1 MRSSKENINIGLSKQ
16 EFELVVTN
24 SNNPELI
31 KKYFNQLDN
40 CDLSR
45 SAIELIRKEDLAA
58 IDRITKE
65 VLLNYPSNSKNKK
78 KLLLLIGTT
87 SLTILLII
95 ILLLKSDT
103 LNFVFLKTQTSQNS
117 DSFIK
122 NEPNKKKEESALLEK
137 EEPLYYLSLDSSKG
151 EKALYDSILKINNRI
166 PSLSKKKQKSTIDKK
181 ITKSNKR
188 TIKSIK
194 LIKGIPLKYNKNKF
208 HLNDL
213 IDFVGGNEN
222 LKKVILKKIEI
233 KDQQVPQK
241 NTSII
246 FKFSVTP
253 EGKVQDINIQSRIN
267 LELERIITEA
277 ILNLNP
283 WKQGNKIIPVN
294 YTIYITYN

>member
-16 EFELVVTN
+16 EFDLVVTN

-103 LNFVFLKTQTSQNS
+103 
-117 DSFIK
+117 
-122 NEPNKKKEESALLEK
+122 
-137 EEPLYYLSLDSSKG
+137 
-151 EKALYDSILKINNRI
+151 
-166 PSLSKKKQKSTIDKK
+166 
-181 ITKSNKR
+181 
-188 TIKSIK
+188 
-194 LIKGIPLKYNKNKF
+194 
-208 HLNDL
+208 
-213 IDFVGGNEN
+213 
-222 LKKVILKKIEI
+222 
-233 KDQQVPQK
+233 
-241 NTSII
+241 
-246 FKFSVTP
+246 
-253 EGKVQDINIQSRIN
+253 
-267 LELERIITEA
+267 
-277 ILNLNP
+277 
-283 WKQGNKIIPVN
+283 
-294 YTIYITYN
+294 